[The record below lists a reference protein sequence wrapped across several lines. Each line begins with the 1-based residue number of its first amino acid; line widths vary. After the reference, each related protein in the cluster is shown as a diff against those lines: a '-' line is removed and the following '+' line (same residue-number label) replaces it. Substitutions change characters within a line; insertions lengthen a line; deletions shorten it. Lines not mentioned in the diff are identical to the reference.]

1 MKLTADRNEAPPK
14 KKKKL
19 KRKSKEKSQKQI
31 QSPQRKHLLVDKVPP
46 HINRVI
52 HAQKERLTPFDL
64 RAQIFRVNVNLS
76 VYYRGQFFFEKMSES
91 DLSSRKK
98 FPFF

>member
-52 HAQKERLTPFDL
+52 HAQRLTPFDL

-76 VYYRGQFFFEKMSES
+76 VYYRGQFFF
-91 DLSSRKK
+91 RKNVRK
-98 FPFF
+98 

>member
-31 QSPQRKHLLVDKVPP
+31 QSPQRKHLLVDKVPT

-76 VYYRGQFFFEKMSES
+76 VYYRGQFFF
-91 DLSSRKK
+91 RKNVRK
-98 FPFF
+98 

>member
-64 RAQIFRVNVNLS
+64 RAQIFRVNVI
-76 VYYRGQFFFEKMSES
+76 FF
-91 DLSSRKK
+91 RKNVRK
-98 FPFF
+98 